1 MSADRLRKLWAPL
14 TDALAQRLNIEEVDH
29 NPRNQRM
36 VTSVLLL
43 MAARSASTLGISGE
57 QFARLAERATETC
70 NATSGPRKA
79 TMAWIR
85 EGGLH

>member
-1 MSADRLRKLWAPL
+1 MSADRLRKLWASL
-14 TDALAQRLNIEEVDH
+14 TDAMAQRLNTEEVDH

-43 MAARSASTLGISGE
+43 MAARSASTLGVSIE
-57 QFARLAERATETC
+57 QFAKLAGLAMDTC

-79 TMAWIR
+79 TQVWVR